1 MDLDFKIPKKRVF
14 FDRTPVIAALLKK
27 ERHALSRSGAYVAQV
42 ARTSIYKK
50 NYPSKPGNPPHSHS
64 GKLRQMIA
72 SGVDSNR
79 VCAVAGALRRSDVLN
94 RGATPSVLEHGGRSK
109 VSRPKSPA
117 GRRKDERIYGKF
129 SEYAVIAP
137 RPFMSSALI
146 QSQRAINYF
155 FKH

>member
-1 MDLDFKIPKKRVF
+1 MPVEATIPKTKIF

-27 ERHALSRSGAYVAQV
+27 ERRALSRSGAYVAQV

-50 NYPSKPGNPPHSHS
+50 RRPSKPGDPPHSHS

-79 VCAVAGALRRSDVLN
+79 VCAVAGALRRSDVTN
-94 RGATPSVLEHGGRSK
+94 AGNTPRVLEHGGRTKIAKPKKQNRNRNDEK
-109 VSRPKSPA
+109 V
-117 GRRKDERIYGKF
+117 YGKF
-129 SEYAVIAP
+129 KDYAVIAP

-146 QSQRAINYF
+146 QSQRAINQF
-155 FKH
+155 FKE